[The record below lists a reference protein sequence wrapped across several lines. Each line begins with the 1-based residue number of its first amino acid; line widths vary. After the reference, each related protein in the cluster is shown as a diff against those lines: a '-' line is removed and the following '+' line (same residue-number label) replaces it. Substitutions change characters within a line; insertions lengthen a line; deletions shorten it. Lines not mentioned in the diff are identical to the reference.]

1 MVSIQLAR
9 CCIFSLDTYCFSFTS
24 TAVAEVMELKVQ
36 AQVNANQQPS
46 VARA

>member
-1 MVSIQLAR
+1 LQDAAFYNLLIY
-9 CCIFSLDTYCFSFTS
+9 FFFFKS